1 MQGKREREMGTNES
15 RGFCVRICVMG
26 FVFGCRTK
34 VGRAGL
40 CVGGRKKKD
49 DRLFSPPKI
58 LGISLFF
65 MRNRCGIQT
74 KANKQHVA
82 NMSCHF
88 KTKQCCIYQC
98 QLLHIKCI
106 IIGKE
111 PFTQPKSLCVLLT
124 ECDKGKRRAI
134 TNLIV

>member
-1 MQGKREREMGTNES
+1 MSLAVFVCVYVSWALFSAVGQKL
-15 RGFCVRICVMG
+15 RGLGCVLG
-26 FVFGCRTK
+26 
-34 VGRAGL
+34 
-40 CVGGRKKKD
+40 GGRKKKD